1 MKSFYRLSYFCLIK
15 YLAYA
20 SSSACEIFQR
30 YSPSERVGLVK
41 MKLLDNYKHVALIL
55 CLLVVSWWGSL
66 DALASRVNTDSI
78 TDAAV
83 IYGIARS
90 INAAV
95 SLLQSA
101 EVGAFV
107 GSINPGEAF
116 DPINDLIERF
126 STVMTWSLS
135 SLVLQKILLSIFSSF
150 PVKVLFTIA
159 CLMFLFSRNIIHQS
173 RHVKPA
179 WTAFIFIAAM
189 RFSIGIV
196 CVLTA
201 IVDVG
206 FVKSVQQDSVRTI
219 SQFNASISLGVHEI
233 GTADNELE
241 QIAVDLSYEENEL
254 RTQIEEEQ
262 TELKDLE
269 QRLSDEPDR
278 PIWDRLTF
286 GDKSNEVVALEGAIE
301 QKWADIEALENR
313 VEEVKQKIECNDAQL
328 SCESCDSGFAKF
340 KSMISGAKIS
350 EISNSITDTIDDLI
364 TVLVSMILTTII
376 LPLAFLYISFHIF
389 KALSKSLLKHLE
401 PLKQAQKTITKTDKA

>member
-1 MKSFYRLSYFCLIK
+1 MG
-15 YLAYA
+15 A
-20 SSSACEIFQR
+20 
-30 YSPSERVGLVK
+30 VK
-41 MKLLDNYKHVALIL
+41 LKILDNYKHVALIL
-55 CLLVVSWWGSL
+55 CLLIVSWWGSL
-66 DALASRVNTDSI
+66 DALANRVNSDSI

-135 SLVLQKILLSIFSSF
+135 SLVLQKVLLSIFSSY
-150 PVKVLFTIA
+150 PLKILFTVV
-159 CLMFLFSRNIIHQS
+159 CLMLLFSKSFLRQS
-173 RHVKPA
+173 SHVKQA
-179 WTAFIFIAAM
+179 WTVFIFIAAM
-189 RFSIGIV
+189 RFSIGIA

-206 FVKSVQQDSVRTI
+206 FVKSVQQDSVRTM
-219 SQFNASISLGVHEI
+219 SQFNASISLGVQEI
-233 GTADNELE
+233 GGEDKELE
-241 QIAVDLSYEENEL
+241 QIAVDLSAKENEL
-254 RTQIEEEQ
+254 RTQIEDEKND
-262 TELKDLE
+262 LIDLE

-278 PIWDRLTF
+278 PFLDRLRF
-286 GDKSNEVVALEGAIE
+286 REKSDEVVALEGAIE
-301 QKWADIEALENR
+301 QKRASIDALEALVNE
-313 VEEVKQKIECNDAQL
+313 VEAQIECNDTQI
-328 SCESCDSGFAKF
+328 SGESCDSSFAKF
-340 KSMISGAKIS
+340 TSMFSGAKIS

-376 LPLAFLYISFHIF
+376 LPLAFLYMAVQIF
-389 KALSKSLLKHLE
+389 KGLSKSLLKNLE
-401 PLKQAQKTITKTDKA
+401 QRRQLAKTIEQTGGCTQT

>member
-1 MKSFYRLSYFCLIK
+1 MG
-15 YLAYA
+15 A
-20 SSSACEIFQR
+20 
-30 YSPSERVGLVK
+30 VK
-41 MKLLDNYKHVALIL
+41 LKILDNYKHLALIL
-55 CLLVVSWWGSL
+55 CLLVISWWGSL
-66 DALASRVNTDSI
+66 DALANQVNSDSI

-135 SLVLQKILLSIFSSF
+135 SLVLQKILLSVFSSF
-150 PVKVLFTIA
+150 SVKVLFTIA
-159 CLMFLFSRNIIHQS
+159 CLMLLFSRNVIHQA
-173 RHVKPA
+173 RHVRQA
-179 WTAFIFIAAM
+179 WIVFIFIAAM

-206 FVKSVQQDSVRTI
+206 FVKSVQQDSVRTM
-219 SQFNASISLGVHEI
+219 SQFNASISLGVLEI
-233 GTADNELE
+233 GVEDKELE
-241 QIAVDLSYEENEL
+241 QIAVDLSAKENEL
-254 RTQIEEEQ
+254 RTQIEDEKND
-262 TELKDLE
+262 LIDLE

-278 PIWDRLTF
+278 PFLDRLRLRE
-286 GDKSNEVVALEGAIE
+286 KSDEVVALEGAIE
-301 QKWADIEALENR
+301 QKRVSIEALEALVNE
-313 VEEVKQKIECNDAQL
+313 VEAQIECNDAQI
-328 SCESCDSGFAKF
+328 SGESCDSSFARF
-340 KSMISGAKIS
+340 TSMFSGAKIS

-389 KALSKSLLKHLE
+389 KALSKSLVKHVE
-401 PLKQAQKTITKTDKA
+401 PLKRAQKNNHKD